1 MQSNKKITNK
11 RRFSVV
17 MKITAIVIVM
27 AVLIGSTAIYAG
39 YYLHST
45 TMNQYYKNQVVNI
58 SKTLSKYIPAD
69 YIEQLKE
76 AASDPELET
85 VREEAIASDNP
96 DLVKDWMIQKGVY
109 DDYEKVLSILEDF
122 RNNMGMTYVYVL
134 NNQANYSTYLAD
146 PDEDMTIF
154 GKREDNTAGFE
165 QYTSNEEIPPTVS
178 EGEYGWLCS
187 GYEPIYSEDGKAIAL
202 IGVDISMNEVVGQQM
217 DFLKQMLTWL
227 IILTLIIVILVICYF
242 RYTLT
247 KPLQKLAGSAQT
259 FVARREEKGSKEPV
273 QTAIS
278 DLTIKSNDEIRDLYD
293 SIRQMETDINQYIQ
307 NITAVTAEKE
317 RIGAE
322 LNIAT
327 QIQSSM
333 LPCIF
338 PPFPNREEFDIYA
351 SMTPAKE
358 VGGDFYDFFMVD
370 DRHIAIVMADVSGKG
385 VPAALFMVIGKTLIK
400 DHTQP
405 GIDLGDIFSKVNNLL
420 CESNSEDMFITA
432 FEDVLNLVTGEFRY
446 VNAGHE
452 MPFIRK
458 KNKSFEAY
466 KIRPGFVLAG
476 MEGMRYKSGSMMLE
490 PGDMIFQY
498 TDGVTEA
505 TNAQNE
511 LFGMDRLQTTLNSVK
526 ENDTHAI
533 LTAVKNGIDTFVGDA
548 PQFDDIT
555 MLCLDYKKKMEV
567 DAQ

>member
-1 MQSNKKITNK
+1 MDSKQKTPGK
-11 RRFSVV
+11 RRFTVV
-17 MKITAIVIVM
+17 MKITTIVIIM
-27 AVLIGSTAIYAG
+27 AALIGTSAIYAS
-39 YYLHST
+39 YHLHST
-45 TMNQYYKNQVVNI
+45 TMNQYYKEQVVNI
-58 SKTLSKYIPAD
+58 GKTVSRNIPSA
-69 YIEQLKE
+69 YIEVLKQTVDNPEFESVRNEALEKERPELLKE
-76 AASDPELET
+76 W
-85 VREEAIASDNP
+85 
-96 DLVKDWMIQKGVY
+96 LVQNDVY
-109 DDYEKVLSILEDF
+109 DDYEKILTILEDF
-122 RNNMGMTYVYVL
+122 RENMCVSDVYIL
-134 NNQANYSTYLAD
+134 DTQPGFSTYLAD
-146 PDEDMTIF
+146 PDEEITIL
-154 GKREDNTAGFE
+154 GQRENNAAEFE
-165 QYTSNEEIPPTVS
+165 AYTGNQEILPTVS

-187 GYEPIYSEDGKAIAL
+187 GYEPVYSESGEAIAL
-202 IGVDISMNEVVGQQM
+202 IGVDISMDEMVARQM
-217 DFLKQMLTWL
+217 NFLRQMLTWL
-227 IILTLIIVILVICYF
+227 IVLTVIIVILIICYF

-247 KPLQKLAGSAQT
+247 KPLQRLARSAQT
-259 FVARREEKGSKEPV
+259 FVSRKEEEGTADQT

-278 DLTIKSNDEIRDLYD
+278 EITIKSNDEIRDLYD
-293 SIRQMETDINQYIQ
+293 SIRQMETDIHQYIQ

-322 LNIAT
+322 LSIAT

-338 PPFPNREEFDIYA
+338 PPFPNRAEFDIYA

-405 GIDLGDIFSKVNNLL
+405 GMDLGDIFSKVNDLL

-432 FEDVLNLVTGEFRY
+432 FEGVLDLVTGEFRY

-458 KNKSFEAY
+458 KGADFEAY

-476 MEGMRYKSGSMMLE
+476 MEGMRYKAGSMMLE
-490 PGDMIFQY
+490 PGDMVFQY

-511 LFGMDRLQTTLNSVK
+511 LFGMDRLQAALNSVK

-533 LTAVKNGIDTFVGDA
+533 LTAVKDSIDTFVGDA

-555 MLCLDYKKKMEV
+555 MLCLDYKEKMEV

>member
-1 MQSNKKITNK
+1 MEQNQKTSGG

-17 MKITAIVIVM
+17 MKITVIVIIM
-27 AVLIGSTAIYAG
+27 AVLMGATAIYAS

-45 TMNQYYKNQVVNI
+45 TMNQYYKEQVINI
-58 SKTLSKYIPAD
+58 GKTVSKNIPTE
-69 YIEQLKE
+69 YIEILKQTV
-76 AASDPELET
+76 ADPEFDDIRT
-85 VREEAIASDNP
+85 EAIETDQP
-96 DLVKDWMIQKGVY
+96 ELIKEWMIQKGVY
-109 DDYEKVLSILEDF
+109 DDYERVLTILEDF
-122 RNNMGMTYVYVL
+122 RENMGVTYVYILV
-134 NNQANYSTYLAD
+134 NQPGYSTYLAD
-146 PDEDMTIF
+146 PDEAITIL
-154 GKREDNTAGFE
+154 GQKENNADEFE
-165 QYTSNEEIPPTVS
+165 QYIDNQEIPPTVS

-187 GYEPIYSEDGKAIAL
+187 GYEPIYSENGEAIAL
-202 IGVDISMNEVVGQQM
+202 IGVDISMDEVVARQM
-217 DFLKQMLTWL
+217 AFLKQMLTWL
-227 IILTLIIVILVICYF
+227 IVLTVLIVILIICYF

-247 KPLQKLAGSAQT
+247 KPLQRLAKSAQT
-259 FVARREEKGSKEPV
+259 FVARKEDEETEESAS
-273 QTAIS
+273 TSLANIR
-278 DLTIKSNDEIRDLYD
+278 IRSNDEIRDLYE
-293 SIRQMETDINQYIQ
+293 SILQMEADINHYIE

-405 GIDLGDIFSKVNNLL
+405 GTDLGDIFSKVNNLL
-420 CESNSEDMFITA
+420 CESNSEDIFITA
-432 FEDVLNLVTGEFRY
+432 FEGVLDLVTGEFRY

-458 KNKSFEAY
+458 KGGSFEAY

-476 MEGMRYKSGSMMLE
+476 MEGMRYKAGSMVLE
-490 PGDMIFQY
+490 PGDMVFQY

-511 LFGMDRLQTTLNSVK
+511 LFGMERLKTALNSVK
-526 ENDTHAI
+526 TNDTHAV
-533 LTAVKNGIDTFVGDA
+533 LMAVKESIDAFVGDA
-548 PQFDDIT
+548 SQFDDIT
-555 MLCLDYKKKMEV
+555 TLCLDYKKKMEV
-567 DAQ
+567 DGQ

>member
-1 MQSNKKITNK
+1 MQSNKKITDK

-27 AVLIGSTAIYAG
+27 AILIGSTAIYAG

-76 AASDPELET
+76 AASDPELEI

-432 FEDVLNLVTGEFRY
+432 FEGVLNLVTGEFRY

-458 KNKSFEAY
+458 KNESFEAY

>member
-1 MQSNKKITNK
+1 MQSNKKITDK

-27 AVLIGSTAIYAG
+27 AILIGSTAIYAG

-76 AASDPELET
+76 AASDPKLET

-432 FEDVLNLVTGEFRY
+432 FEGVLNLVTGEFRY

-458 KNKSFEAY
+458 KNESFEAY

>member
-1 MQSNKKITNK
+1 MQSNKKITDK

-27 AVLIGSTAIYAG
+27 AILIGSTAIYAG

-259 FVARREEKGSKEPV
+259 FVARREEKGSKKPV

-351 SMTPAKE
+351 SMTPSKE

-432 FEDVLNLVTGEFRY
+432 FEGVLNLVTGEFRY

-458 KNKSFEAY
+458 KNESFEAY

-555 MLCLDYKKKMEV
+555 MLCLDYKKRMEV

>member
-1 MQSNKKITNK
+1 MQSNKKITDK

-27 AVLIGSTAIYAG
+27 AILIGSTAIYAG

-317 RIGAE
+317 RISAE

-385 VPAALFMVIGKTLIK
+385 VPAALFMVIGKTLII

-432 FEDVLNLVTGEFRY
+432 FEGVLNLVTGEFRY

-458 KNKSFEAY
+458 KNESFEAY

>member
-1 MQSNKKITNK
+1 MEQNQKTSGG

-17 MKITAIVIVM
+17 MKITVIVIIM
-27 AVLIGSTAIYAG
+27 AVLMGATAIYAS

-45 TMNQYYKNQVVNI
+45 TMNQYYKEQVVNI
-58 SKTLSKYIPAD
+58 GKTVSKNIPTE
-69 YIEQLKE
+69 YIEILKQTV
-76 AASDPELET
+76 SDPEFDAI
-85 VREEAIASDNP
+85 RNEAIETEQP
-96 DLVKDWMIQKGVY
+96 ELIKEWMIQKGVY
-109 DDYEKVLSILEDF
+109 DDYERVLTILEDF
-122 RNNMGMTYVYVL
+122 RENMGVTYVYILV
-134 NNQANYSTYLAD
+134 NQPGYSTYLAD
-146 PDEDMTIF
+146 PDEAITIL
-154 GKREDNTAGFE
+154 GQKENNADEFE
-165 QYTSNEEIPPTVS
+165 QYIDNQEIPPTVS

-187 GYEPIYSEDGKAIAL
+187 GYEPIYSENGEAIAL
-202 IGVDISMNEVVGQQM
+202 IGVDISMDEVVARQM
-217 DFLKQMLTWL
+217 AFLKQMLTWL
-227 IILTLIIVILVICYF
+227 IVLTVLIVILIICYF

-247 KPLQKLAGSAQT
+247 KPLQRLAKSAQT
-259 FVARREEKGSKEPV
+259 FVARKEDEETEESAS
-273 QTAIS
+273 TSLANIR
-278 DLTIKSNDEIRDLYD
+278 IRSNDEIRDLYE
-293 SIRQMETDINQYIQ
+293 SILQMEADINHYIE

-370 DRHIAIVMADVSGKG
+370 ERHIAIVMADVSGKG

-405 GIDLGDIFSKVNNLL
+405 GTDLGDIFSKVNNLL

-432 FEDVLNLVTGEFRY
+432 FEGVLDLVTGEFRY

-458 KNKSFEAY
+458 KDGSFEAY

-476 MEGMRYKSGSMMLE
+476 MEGMRYKTGSMMLE
-490 PGDMIFQY
+490 PGDMVFQY

-511 LFGMDRLQTTLNSVK
+511 LFGMERLKTALNSVK
-526 ENDTHAI
+526 TNDTHAV
-533 LTAVKNGIDTFVGDA
+533 LMAVKESIDAFVGDA

-567 DAQ
+567 DGQ

>member
-1 MQSNKKITNK
+1 
-11 RRFSVV
+11 
-17 MKITAIVIVM
+17 
-27 AVLIGSTAIYAG
+27 
-39 YYLHST
+39 
-45 TMNQYYKNQVVNI
+45 
-58 SKTLSKYIPAD
+58 
-69 YIEQLKE
+69 
-76 AASDPELET
+76 
-85 VREEAIASDNP
+85 
-96 DLVKDWMIQKGVY
+96 MIQKGVY

-351 SMTPAKE
+351 P
-358 VGGDFYDFFMVD
+358 
-370 DRHIAIVMADVSGKG
+370 
-385 VPAALFMVIGKTLIK
+385 
-400 DHTQP
+400 
-405 GIDLGDIFSKVNNLL
+405 
-420 CESNSEDMFITA
+420 
-432 FEDVLNLVTGEFRY
+432 
-446 VNAGHE
+446 
-452 MPFIRK
+452 
-458 KNKSFEAY
+458 
-466 KIRPGFVLAG
+466 
-476 MEGMRYKSGSMMLE
+476 
-490 PGDMIFQY
+490 
-498 TDGVTEA
+498 
-505 TNAQNE
+505 
-511 LFGMDRLQTTLNSVK
+511 
-526 ENDTHAI
+526 
-533 LTAVKNGIDTFVGDA
+533 
-548 PQFDDIT
+548 
-555 MLCLDYKKKMEV
+555 
-567 DAQ
+567 

>member
-1 MQSNKKITNK
+1 MQSNEKATGK
-11 RRFSVV
+11 RRVSVV

-27 AVLIGSTAIYAG
+27 AILIGATAIYAG

-45 TMNQYYKNQVVNI
+45 TMNQYYKNQVINI
-58 SKTLSKYIPAD
+58 GKTLSKYIPAD

-85 VREEAIASDNP
+85 AREEAIASDNP

-109 DDYEKVLSILEDF
+109 DEYEKVLSILEDF

-134 NNQANYSTYLAD
+134 NNQASYSTYLAD

-187 GYEPIYSEDGKAIAL
+187 GYEPIYSEDGEAIAL

-273 QTAIS
+273 QTAIL
-278 DLTIKSNDEIRDLYD
+278 DLTIRSNDEIRDLYD

-405 GIDLGDIFSKVNNLL
+405 GMDLGDIFSKVNDLL

-432 FEDVLNLVTGEFRY
+432 FEGVLDLVTGEFRY

-458 KNKSFEAY
+458 KNERFEAY

-511 LFGMDRLQTTLNSVK
+511 LFGMDRLQTALNSIK

>member
-1 MQSNKKITNK
+1 MQSNKKITDK

-27 AVLIGSTAIYAG
+27 AILIGSTAIYAG

-96 DLVKDWMIQKGVY
+96 DLVKNWLIQKGVY

-259 FVARREEKGSKEPV
+259 FVARREKKGSKEPV
-273 QTAIS
+273 QTASS

-432 FEDVLNLVTGEFRY
+432 FEGVLNLVTGEFRY

-458 KNKSFEAY
+458 KNESFEAY

-533 LTAVKNGIDTFVGDA
+533 LAAVKNGIDTFVGDA

>member
-1 MQSNKKITNK
+1 MQSNEKTSDK

-17 MKITAIVIVM
+17 MKITSIVIIM
-27 AVLIGSTAIYAG
+27 AFLIGATAIYAG

-45 TMNQYYKNQVVNI
+45 TMNQYYKEQVI
-58 SKTLSKYIPAD
+58 KIGKTVSKYIPAD
-69 YIEQLKE
+69 YIEQLKQ
-76 AASDPELET
+76 AAADPELET
-85 VREEAIASDNP
+85 VREEAIASGNP
-96 DLVKDWMIQKGVY
+96 DLVKNWMIQKGVY
-109 DDYEKVLSILEDF
+109 DDYENVLSTLEDF
-122 RNNMGMTYVYVL
+122 RKNMGMTYVYVL
-134 NNQANYSTYLAD
+134 NNQTGYSTYLAD

-154 GKREDNTAGFE
+154 GKREDNTDSFA

-187 GYEPIYSEDGKAIAL
+187 GYEPIYSENGEAIAL

-247 KPLQKLAGSAQT
+247 KPLQRLAVSAKT
-259 FVARREEKGSKEPV
+259 FVARQEEEAVSGKGAS
-273 QTAIS
+273 IS
-278 DLTIKSNDEIRDLYD
+278 DLTIKSHDEIRDLYD
-293 SIRQMETDINQYIQ
+293 SILQMEKDINHYIQ

-405 GIDLGDIFSKVNNLL
+405 DMDLGDIFSKVNDLL

-432 FEDVLNLVTGEFRY
+432 FEGVLDLATGEFRY

-458 KNKSFEAY
+458 KGGNFEAH

-490 PGDMIFQY
+490 PGDMVFQY

-505 TNAQNE
+505 TNARNE
-511 LFGMDRLQTTLNSVK
+511 LFGMDRLQSALNSVK
-526 ENDTHAI
+526 GNDTHAI
-533 LTAVKNGIDTFVGDA
+533 LNAVKNGIDTFVGDA

>member
-1 MQSNKKITNK
+1 MQSNKKITDK

-17 MKITAIVIVM
+17 IKITAIVIVM
-27 AVLIGSTAIYAG
+27 AILIGSTAIYAG

-76 AASDPELET
+76 EASDPELET

-247 KPLQKLAGSAQT
+247 KPLQKLAESAQT

-432 FEDVLNLVTGEFRY
+432 FEGVLNLVTGEFRY

-458 KNKSFEAY
+458 KNESFEAY

>member
-1 MQSNKKITNK
+1 MQSKEKKAEQ

-27 AVLIGSTAIYAG
+27 AVLIGATATYAG

-45 TMNQYYKNQVVNI
+45 TMNQYYKNQVINI
-58 SKTLSKYIPAD
+58 GKTVSKYIPAD
-69 YIEQLKE
+69 DIEQLKQ
-76 AASDPELET
+76 AAADPELET
-85 VREEAIASDNP
+85 VRKEALASDDPN
-96 DLVKDWMIQKGVY
+96 LIRDWLIQKGVY
-109 DDYEKVLSILEDF
+109 DDYEEVLAVLEDF
-122 RNNMGMTYVYVL
+122 RKNMGMTYVYVL
-134 NNQANYSTYLAD
+134 DNQAGYSTYLAD

-154 GKREDNTAGFE
+154 GKREDNTDDFE

-187 GYEPIYSEDGKAIAL
+187 GYEPIYSEEGEAIAL

-227 IILTLIIVILVICYF
+227 IILTMIIVILVICYF

-247 KPLQKLAGSAQT
+247 KPLQKLARSAQT
-259 FVARREEKGSKEPV
+259 FVERKKEEDTAQLT
-273 QTAIS
+273 QTSVSNIS
-278 DLTIKSNDEIRDLYD
+278 IKSNDEIRDLYD
-293 SIRQMETDINQYIQ
+293 SICQMETDINQYIQ

-351 SMTPAKE
+351 TMTPAKE

-370 DRHIAIVMADVSGKG
+370 ERHIAIVMADVSGKG

-405 GIDLGDIFSKVNNLL
+405 DMDLGDIFSQVNDLL

-432 FEDVLNLVTGEFRY
+432 FEGVLDLVTGEFRY

-458 KNKSFEAY
+458 KGKDFEAY

-476 MEGMRYKSGSMMLE
+476 MEGMRYKSGSMILE
-490 PGDMIFQY
+490 PGDMVFQY

-505 TNAQNE
+505 TNAHNE
-511 LFGMDRLQTTLNSVK
+511 LFGMDRLQTALNSVK
-526 ENDTHAI
+526 ENDSHAI
-533 LTAVKNGIDTFVGDA
+533 LTAVKDSIDAFVGEA

-567 DAQ
+567 